1 MVKQYANRNSKA
13 IRNFKSATNNTL
25 RTTGLIA
32 TKGIEKTARWL
43 VSGDTRATQRN
54 NLIELE
60 RSANDHLAS
69 MSLSNRRL
77 ERLSNSVRRLI
88 NTGKGHS
95 TFDVAVGW
103 LVDHALHLWCL
114 LWGLI
119 WSIVS
124 SLLMTIFSVLLIILF
139 NVIFFTQY
147 FGFCFCK
154 LPPILTSKTHPL
166 PSSILK
172 PPKVISSAVNIR
184 R

>member
-1 MVKQYANRNSKA
+1 MTIQKSNGNSKA
-13 IRNFKSATNNTL
+13 IQNFKSTTNNTL
-25 RTTGLIA
+25 RTTGLIV
-32 TKGIEKTARWL
+32 TKGIKKTAKWL
-43 VSGDTRATQRN
+43 VSDNTRANQRN

-88 NTGKGHS
+88 NTGKGDS
-95 TFDVAVGW
+95 TFEVAVGW

-119 WSIVS
+119 WSLVS

-139 NVIFFTQY
+139 NVIFFYTI
-147 FGFCFCK
+147 FWLLF
-154 LPPILTSKTHPL
+154 L
-166 PSSILK
+166 
-172 PPKVISSAVNIR
+172 
-184 R
+184 

>member
-1 MVKQYANRNSKA
+1 MTIQKSNRNSKA
-13 IRNFKSATNNTL
+13 TRNLKSATITTL
-25 RTTGLIA
+25 RTTALIT

-43 VSGDTRATQRN
+43 VSEDTRTTKRN

-88 NTGKGHS
+88 NTGKVDS
-95 TFDVAVGW
+95 TFEVAVGW

-139 NVIFFTQY
+139 NVIFFYTI
-147 FGFCFCK
+147 FWLLF
-154 LPPILTSKTHPL
+154 L
-166 PSSILK
+166 
-172 PPKVISSAVNIR
+172 
-184 R
+184 

>member
-1 MVKQYANRNSKA
+1 MTIQKSNRNSTA

-43 VSGDTRATQRN
+43 VSEDTRTTQRN

-88 NTGKGHS
+88 NTGKGDS
-95 TFDVAVGW
+95 TFEVAVGW
-103 LVDHALHLWCL
+103 LVDHALHLWFL
-114 LWGLI
+114 LWDFI

-139 NVIFFTQY
+139 NVIFFYTL
-147 FGFCFCK
+147 FWLLF
-154 LPPILTSKTHPL
+154 L
-166 PSSILK
+166 
-172 PPKVISSAVNIR
+172 
-184 R
+184 

>member
-1 MVKQYANRNSKA
+1 MTIQKSNGNSKA
-13 IRNFKSATNNTL
+13 IQNFKSTTNNTL
-25 RTTGLIA
+25 RTTGLIV
-32 TKGIEKTARWL
+32 TKGIKKTAKWL
-43 VSGDTRATQRN
+43 VSDNTRANQRN

-77 ERLSNSVRRLI
+77 DRSSDSVRRLI

-95 TFDVAVGW
+95 IFEIAVGW

-124 SLLMTIFSVLLIILF
+124 SLLMTIFSVLLVIMF
-139 NVIFFTQY
+139 NVIFFYTI
-147 FGFCFCK
+147 FWLLF
-154 LPPILTSKTHPL
+154 L
-166 PSSILK
+166 
-172 PPKVISSAVNIR
+172 
-184 R
+184 

>member
-13 IRNFKSATNNTL
+13 ISNLKSATISTL
-25 RTTGLIA
+25 RTTGNVA
-32 TKGIEKTARWL
+32 TKGIQKTAKWL
-43 VSGDTRATQRN
+43 VTDHTRATKRTRI
-54 NLIELE
+54 IELE

-88 NTGKGHS
+88 NTGKGDS
-95 TFDVAVGW
+95 TFEVAVGW

-119 WSIVS
+119 WSLVS

-139 NVIFFTQY
+139 NVIFFYTI
-147 FGFCFCK
+147 FWFLF
-154 LPPILTSKTHPL
+154 L
-166 PSSILK
+166 
-172 PPKVISSAVNIR
+172 
-184 R
+184 

>member
-1 MVKQYANRNSKA
+1 MTIQKSNRNSTA

-43 VSGDTRATQRN
+43 VSEDTRTTQRN

-69 MSLSNRRL
+69 LSLSNRRL

-88 NTGKGHS
+88 NTGKGDS
-95 TFDVAVGW
+95 TFEVAVGW

-114 LWGLI
+114 FWGLI
-119 WSIVS
+119 WSLVS

-139 NVIFFTQY
+139 NVIFFYTL
-147 FGFCFCK
+147 FWLLF
-154 LPPILTSKTHPL
+154 L
-166 PSSILK
+166 
-172 PPKVISSAVNIR
+172 
-184 R
+184 